1 MDINSNFLAPC
12 GLYCGVCGVYYA
24 TRDKNNKFMET
35 LLNFYQDKIP
45 GLENVSIDDLKCE
58 GCLSDQ
64 TSIFCQACSIKDC
77 TRKKGYAGCH
87 ECNEF
92 PCEHIENFPMP
103 VGKKVIL
110 RTIPY
115 WRQEGTE
122 KFVADE
128 EERYVCPDC
137 GNKIFRGAK
146 RCNKCKISL
155 DLD

>member
-1 MDINSNFLAPC
+1 MVINANLLAPC

-24 TRDKNNKFMET
+24 TRDKNKKFMER
-35 LLNFYQDKIP
+35 LLGVYQAKIP
-45 GLENVSIDDLKCE
+45 GLEKITIKDLQCN
-58 GCLSDQ
+58 GCLSDK
-64 TSIFCQACSIKDC
+64 TSIFCQACAIKDC
-77 TRKKGYAGCH
+77 TGKNGYSGCH
-87 ECNEF
+87 ECDEF

-128 EERYVCPDC
+128 EARYVCPDC
-137 GNKIFRGAK
+137 GNKIFRGAR
-146 RCNKCKISL
+146 RCNMCKVEL

>member
-1 MDINSNFLAPC
+1 MEINPNLLAPC

-24 TRDKNNKFMET
+24 TRDKNNQFMET
-35 LLNFYQDKIP
+35 LLNFYQDKMP

-58 GCLSDQ
+58 GCLSER
-64 TSIFCQACSIKDC
+64 TSITCRTCSIKDC

-128 EERYVCPDC
+128 EARYVCPDC

-146 RCNKCKISL
+146 RCNKCKIPL

>member
-1 MDINSNFLAPC
+1 MEINPNLLAPC

-35 LLNFYQDKIP
+35 LLNFYQDKMP

-58 GCLSDQ
+58 GCFSDQ
-64 TSIFCQACSIKDC
+64 TSLFCRTCSIKDC
-77 TRKKGYAGCH
+77 THKKGYAGCH

-128 EERYVCPDC
+128 EARYVCPDC

-146 RCNKCKISL
+146 RCNKCKIPLNL
-155 DLD
+155 D

>member
-1 MDINSNFLAPC
+1 MEINPNLLAPC

-24 TRDKNNKFMET
+24 TRDKNNKFLET
-35 LLNFYQDKIP
+35 LLNFYQDKMP

-64 TSIFCQACSIKDC
+64 TSLFCRTCSIKDC
-77 TRKKGYAGCH
+77 THKKGYAGCH

-128 EERYVCPDC
+128 EARYVCPDC

-146 RCNKCKISL
+146 RCNKCEIPL

>member
-1 MDINSNFLAPC
+1 MEINPNLLAPC

-24 TRDKNNKFMET
+24 TRDKNNKFLET
-35 LLNFYQDKIP
+35 LLNFYQDKMP

-64 TSIFCQACSIKDC
+64 TSLFCRTCSIKDC
-77 TRKKGYAGCH
+77 THKKGYAGCH

-92 PCEHIENFPMP
+92 PCKHIENFPMP

-128 EERYVCPDC
+128 EARYVCPDC

-146 RCNKCKISL
+146 RCNKCKIPLNL
-155 DLD
+155 D